1 MGDPRKARKKY
12 RTPSHPWQKVRLD
25 EESKLAV
32 DYGLKNKKEI
42 WKMNSFLDSATNQSK
57 KLVTLMG
64 KQAEKE
70 KENLIQKL
78 KSLLLL
84 KADQGFEEILN
95 LKVEDVLARRLQT
108 LVHRKGMAKSMKQA
122 RQMIIHGHILISGK
136 KVTSP
141 AYLVNAEEEKSI
153 SYVAKSPFASA
164 DHPERIIEEK
174 APVKKK
180 VEEKKDD
187 KESKSDKKEKP
198 VKKELKAEKKE
209 EKPAK
214 KEAKSKEEKPAKKE
228 EKVEKKEVKK
238 EAKK

>member
-180 VEEKKDD
+180 TEEKKDE
-187 KESKSDKKEKP
+187 KEE
-198 VKKELKAEKKE
+198 VKGKE
-209 EKPAK
+209 EKPTK
-214 KEAKSKEEKPAKKE
+214 KEVKGKEEKPVEKKAKKE
-228 EKVEKKEVKK
+228 EKGKEEKPTKKEVKK
-238 EAKK
+238 GVKK

>member
-1 MGDPRKARKKY
+1 MGDPRKSRKQY
-12 RTPSHPWQKVRLD
+12 RTPSHPWQKVRLED
-25 EESKLAV
+25 ENKLAIE
-32 DYGLKNKKEI
+32 YGLKNKKEI
-42 WKMNSFLDSATNQSK
+42 WKMNSFLSNATNQSK

-64 KQAEKE
+64 AQAEKE
-70 KENLIQKL
+70 KQNLIQKL

-84 KADQGFEEILN
+84 KEDQGFEEILN
-95 LKVEDVLARRLQT
+95 LQVQDVLARRLQT

-122 RQMIIHGHILISGK
+122 RQMIIHGHILINGK

-180 VEEKKDD
+180 TEEKKDD

-198 VKKELKAEKKE
+198 TKKE
-209 EKPAK
+209 EKGKEKKPAK
-214 KEAKSKEEKPAKKE
+214 KEAKA
-228 EKVEKKEVKK
+228 EKKEVKK